1 MYLYFKLELVGDD
14 EQLVLQRE
22 DNRNIIQTV
31 VQLLASPSLQVANQ
45 AQAVVLNISM
55 L

>member
-31 VQLLASPSLQVANQ
+31 VHLLASPSLQVANQ

-55 L
+55 I